1 MDNPQQPDVESD
13 EGLVFHLEVSMGIYH
28 LTAVRR
34 FVAELM
40 QSVVNDQALAARLAM
55 ATHELL
61 ENAVKYSTNTRRL
74 VSLRVEAEHSHRV
87 RVTVMNASTEE
98 LTAPLRVL
106 LAQLNQAPNRDA
118 KFREMIEQSLLRES
132 GSGLGL
138 ARISAEAELD
148 LSCELHQGILSVTAE
163 TAIGER
169 P

>member
-1 MDNPQQPDVESD
+1 MLPP
-13 EGLVFHLEVSMGIYH
+13 I
-28 LTAVRR
+28 
-34 FVAELM
+34 
-40 QSVVNDQALAARLAM
+40 
-55 ATHELL
+55 
-61 ENAVKYSTNTRRL
+61 
-74 VSLRVEAEHSHRV
+74 
-87 RVTVMNASTEE
+87 
-98 LTAPLRVL
+98 RVL